1 MSLQDEDFTLLPLS
15 SGLKLALIYLY
26 LWHIYRYKRY
36 FSMTAEFED
45 QKVSP
50 QYDPKRV
57 EQLIIDF
64 WKTNNTFEKSI
75 TSKAEDQPYRFY
87 DGPPF
92 IT

>member
-1 MSLQDEDFTLLPLS
+1 
-15 SGLKLALIYLY
+15 
-26 LWHIYRYKRY
+26 
-36 FSMTAEFED
+36 MTAEFED

-64 WKTNNTFEKSI
+64 WKSNNTFEKSI
-75 TSKAEDQPYRFY
+75 TTKSVDKPYRFY